1 MVGFIIKSLKRKLIL
16 LFLVVSLV
24 PLAVVGYLSYSS
36 GKETLKREFSDSLT
50 TISRSRE
57 TAIILYLRA
66 KTGRI
71 IDFSSDGF
79 LRDSLEKISQ
89 KSPDAKR
96 LSEELSRHFMEN
108 KKPLDA
114 EIYGIH
120 VLDVEGTVIASTEK
134 SMVGTD
140 KSAEPYFVE
149 GKKGVYIKS
158 VYYSEREGKYLIAIA
173 APIIAMSKKEVIGVM
188 VNRYELTGLNKITT
202 DREGMGQTGEVYI
215 VGKDGYMITQSR
227 FVDDAI
233 LKQRVDTEP
242 VKLFHKQKKN
252 TTGIYPDY
260 RGIPVVGASMGDE
273 LEEEFG
279 LGWVIMA
286 EVDSVEAF
294 APAKTIGLR
303 ILGTGLGAGI
313 VVAIIAYFV
322 ARRIANPMVRISDQ
336 IARVGDGDLTVQIPY
351 NYRRDE
357 VGILAKTLVR
367 MVAGLRDVTRGIME
381 GVNVLSSTA
390 NEILAST
397 AQVASSSSETAT
409 AVSQTTTT
417 VEEVKQT
424 TQVSV
429 QKATNVS
436 DKAQKTL
443 QISQTGKKSVE
454 DTINGMHRILEQMA
468 AISESI
474 ERLSEQ
480 RQAIGEIVATVDDLA
495 EQTNLLSVNASI
507 EAAKAGEEGKGFAVV
522 AQEIRHLA
530 ELSKQATT
538 QVRNILN
545 NIQKSTSTAVM
556 ATEQGSKA
564 VEAGVKQSSQAGES
578 IQALADSVIEAA
590 QAVSQIVASSQQQL
604 IGMDQVAMA
613 MENIKQASMQ
623 NAAGTKQSEKA
634 VQNLTELGQRLKQ
647 LVERYKV

>member
-1 MVGFIIKSLKRKLIL
+1 
-16 LFLVVSLV
+16 
-24 PLAVVGYLSYSS
+24 
-36 GKETLKREFSDSLT
+36 
-50 TISRSRE
+50 
-57 TAIILYLRA
+57 
-66 KTGRI
+66 
-71 IDFSSDGF
+71 
-79 LRDSLEKISQ
+79 
-89 KSPDAKR
+89 
-96 LSEELSRHFMEN
+96 
-108 KKPLDA
+108 
-114 EIYGIH
+114 
-120 VLDVEGTVIASTEK
+120 
-134 SMVGTD
+134 
-140 KSAEPYFVE
+140 
-149 GKKGVYIKS
+149 
-158 VYYSEREGKYLIAIA
+158 
-173 APIIAMSKKEVIGVM
+173 M

-303 ILGTGLGAGI
+303 ILWTGTGAGI

-381 GVNVLSSTA
+381 GECPEFYRQRNTCINL
-390 NEILAST
+390 

-564 VEAGVKQSSQAGES
+564 VEQG
-578 IQALADSVIEAA
+578 
-590 QAVSQIVASSQQQL
+590 
-604 IGMDQVAMA
+604 
-613 MENIKQASMQ
+613 
-623 NAAGTKQSEKA
+623 
-634 VQNLTELGQRLKQ
+634 
-647 LVERYKV
+647 